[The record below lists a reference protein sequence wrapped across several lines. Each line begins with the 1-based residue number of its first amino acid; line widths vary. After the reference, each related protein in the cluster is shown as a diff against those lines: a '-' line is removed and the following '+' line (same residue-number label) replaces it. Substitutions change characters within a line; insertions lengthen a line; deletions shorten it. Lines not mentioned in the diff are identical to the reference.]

1 MSTSQSRPAGAE
13 CLRPKR
19 DAWTI
24 CSPHEYFGAAFQ
36 DKISNNRAHKA
47 QRWIFDLI
55 SGKVDESETV
65 YIDRAQWMLVLSNK
79 PAAAPSDTR
88 YLVVFKDRC
97 LHSIRNLHARHIALL
112 DEVEAAVCAF
122 LRKKHANHRQFQCY
136 FHYMPSVFQLHMHVC
151 LPRTSDAGRVHP
163 LGLVRRNLGVQNN
176 WYRDA
181 LILCPAQRQQRS
193 HAAHV

>member
-1 MSTSQSRPAGAE
+1 MATSQSRPPVSESSRA
-13 CLRPKR
+13 KR

-36 DKISNNRAHKA
+36 EKIAGNRTHKA

-55 SGKVDESETV
+55 SGRVGEGETV

-79 PAAAPSDTR
+79 PVASQSEAR
-88 YLVVFKDRC
+88 YLVVFKDTC
-97 LHSIRNLHARHIALL
+97 LHSIRNLHGRHLELL

-122 LRKKHANHRQFQCY
+122 LRKRHANHRKFQCY

-163 LGLVRRNLGVQNN
+163 LGLVRRNLGARHN

-181 LILCPAQRQQRS
+181 LILCPAQRPLRS
-193 HAAHV
+193 HGAHG